1 MGFGQRAAEF
11 RRAWSQLYPS
21 PRGSTL
27 PPKLLATADRAIPA
41 VVDAVCYTPF
51 TGLGGKALRDVIFFE
66 PRHQAMIEEAGRR
79 LAKGVDPGV
88 VPERFLIG
96 AVRSALDQG
105 RATRPADAQLLRSAG
120 PAVTAVTVD
129 DSRRALHRA
138 VRDLWFA
145 VAELVLSTNDDQPQ
159 QSDLAAAEHVAQ
171 LAVEIASPARGSAG
185 RVRKR
190 TSREHRGRV
199 ARGMRNRAARP

>member
-1 MGFGQRAAEF
+1 VIGRTQTQSLGYSPRGVHPTPYLRTFLSCELLRRMGFGERAAEF

-21 PRGSTL
+21 PRRSAL

-41 VVDAVCYTPF
+41 VVEAVCYTPF

-66 PRHQAMIEEAGRR
+66 PRHQAMIEESGRR

-105 RATRPADAQLLRSAG
+105 RAEPDRLMRNFY
-120 PAVTAVTVD
+120 V
-129 DSRRALHRA
+129 
-138 VRDLWFA
+138 
-145 VAELVLSTNDDQPQ
+145 
-159 QSDLAAAEHVAQ
+159 Q
-171 LAVEIASPARGSAG
+171 LAR
-185 RVRKR
+185 R
-190 TSREHRGRV
+190 
-199 ARGMRNRAARP
+199 